1 MELPLAPRS
10 TRRTLRLEKGE
21 VLRLLGPL
29 RLRVL
34 DGCVVAG
41 GVEACEGFEAV
52 VQAERGSSLYALETS
67 AEVELV
73 LGHGARA
80 ETIRDEEA
88 VRVAREWLELAQT
101 APRGKLLILGPMESG
116 KSTLSLWLLNRQSN
130 ACYASLDAGQNEL
143 GTPGYFSLAPRG
155 DTPALHPLDLNPVS
169 AWLVGCN
176 APEHC
181 HWPAISAAA
190 RLSSHATR
198 RCTTTIMDTDGFVAG
213 PGLVYKASIIEA
225 TQPDTIIIV
234 EKGPWRQLATTASMY
249 AEVLKTPPAPQK
261 LVRSRDR
268 GERRAYRSRMY
279 QRLFANPEK
288 LEIDTTRTPIHP
300 LEPGH
305 RIPERLLAS
314 LLHPDGS
321 ETPALTQ
328 GTDRLGTRLYILAA
342 WRRDAKV
349 NGVKLG
355 FTRLTRDW
363 REERLPLRPH

>member
-29 RLRVL
+29 RLRVTS
-34 DGCVVAG
+34 GCVVAA

-52 VQAERGSSLYALETS
+52 VQAERGASLYALESS
-67 AEVELV
+67 AEVELI
-73 LGHGARA
+73 LGHGAGA
-80 ETIRDEEA
+80 EVLRDEEA
-88 VRVAREWLELAQT
+88 VRVAREWLEVART
-101 APRGKLLILGPMESG
+101 APRGKVLVLGPVESG
-116 KSTLSLWLLNRQSN
+116 KSTLTLWLLNSQSE

-143 GTPGYFSLAPRG
+143 GTPGYFSLAHRG
-155 DTPALHPLDLNPVS
+155 EAPALHPLDLNPVS

-181 HWPAISAAA
+181 HWPAVSAAA
-190 RLSSHATR
+190 RLASYAAKT
-198 RCTTTIMDTDGFVAG
+198 CTVTLMDTDGFVAG

-225 TQPDTIIIV
+225 TQPDTIIVV
-234 EKGPWRQLATTASMY
+234 EKGPWRQLAATASMY
-249 AEVLKTPPAPQK
+249 AEVLRAPAAPQR

-268 GERRAYRSRMY
+268 GERRAYRARMY

-288 LEIDTTRTPIHP
+288 IEIDTTSVPVHP

-305 RIPERLLAS
+305 RPPERLIAS
-314 LLHPDGS
+314 ITHPDGS
-321 ETPALTQ
+321 ETPALTV
-328 GTDRLGTRLYILAA
+328 GTDRLGTRLYLLAA
-342 WRRDAKV
+342 WRRGTETK
-349 NGVKLG
+349 GVKLG

-363 REERLPLRPH
+363 REERLLLRPH